1 MMSIDTGV
9 PLPDT
14 LPLAAPPWL
23 FWSLLLLTFFLHLLP
38 MNFILG
44 GSMLGAISWYRGR
57 GEGPSHHRAI
67 AQWLARSMPVAFAAT
82 VTFGVAPLLFVQV
95 LYGRLLYTSS
105 ILMGWFWLLLI
116 VFLVL
121 AYYGT
126 YGISFRT
133 RGRGVL
139 AVCVPLL
146 VLLAAFTL
154 SNNMSLMLRPDV
166 FPGKYLDNP
175 GGTWLNLDDATLFP
189 RYLHTVLGAVALAGI
204 ALAVWGNLKRRRDPE
219 LGHAIFRYGLMVFAI
234 VTAVNFVL
242 GTVFL
247 LSFPQDV
254 LLAFMKGGLL
264 GPVSLLAGFIGGL
277 VAIPLAILA
286 AQEKQPSR
294 WFPWVVGSLAA
305 TLITMILV
313 RDAMRTVSLGTRLEP
328 VTWVA
333 PQWGAIAVFFVLL
346 VAALATV
353 VGMVW
358 VLARSQGGADTDLK
372 CH

>member
-1 MMSIDTGV
+1 MMSTNAGI

-23 FWSLLLLTFFLHLLP
+23 FWGLLLLTFFLHLLP

-44 GSMLGAISWYRGR
+44 GSLLGAISWYRGR
-57 GEGPSHHRAI
+57 GEGPGHHRAI
-67 AQWLARSMPVAFAAT
+67 AHWIARSMPVAFAAT
-82 VTFGVAPLLFVQV
+82 VTLGVAPLLFIQV

-116 VFLVL
+116 VVLIL

-139 AVCVPLL
+139 AAGVSILIL
-146 VLLAAFTL
+146 VAAFTL
-154 SNNMSLMLRPDV
+154 SSNMSLMLRPDV
-166 FPGKYLDNP
+166 FPGRYLDDP
-175 GGTWLNLDDATLFP
+175 GGTWLNLDDPTLFP
-189 RYLHTVLGAVALAGI
+189 RYLHMVLGAVAVTGI
-204 ALAVWGNLKRRRDPE
+204 VLAVWGNLRRRRDPE
-219 LGHAIFRYGLMVFAI
+219 LGRAIFRYGLQVCAI

-254 LLAFMKGGLL
+254 LLAFMKGGLP

-277 VAIPLAILA
+277 VVIPLAILA
-286 AQEKQPSR
+286 AQEKQGSR
-294 WFPWVVGSLAA
+294 WFPWVVGSMAA

-346 VAALATV
+346 AAAVATV
-353 VGMVW
+353 IGMVW
-358 VLARSQGGADTDLK
+358 VLARTRGGE
-372 CH
+372 C